1 MANEPSKEIKKVE
14 EGTKN
19 VVELQKKLKAQIEQS
34 AKAHEQ
40 AQAAMLSYTNTSFKQ
55 IEQLAQSVGR
65 LNVDMVKLHQL
76 SKEGFENLVKQN
88 KEELEANAKK
98 FEALAK
104 DAAKRKEQ
112 LEMYEKRKELIL
124 EESVLEKA
132 KVEQEYMLLESSI
145 KNNEDYGVRV
155 LQLHKEKQEKIGAI
169 DKETAEKTSQNAADM
184 EMVLSQHGKNAI
196 DKVIEH
202 SGEVVQHTGYF
213 WRGVLDLNAQKKHIN
228 DVKKQYNEY
237 LDGLKEYGDERRQE
251 YDKQI
256 KSALDSY
263 DVDKVSQLAGE
274 REAFETKHNKFL
286 ADEEKRIKGE
296 GGELAKIEKAGQA
309 LRLEQW
315 KNYAENAEKMTK
327 SLSEKTK
334 MGADAIGK
342 IFKQQADMYKDQ
354 VARIDEELKK
364 NETKKY
370 EDLEEYNANKDE
382 YDQRN
387 LELQT
392 AINYEKAILDQ
403 ATTDEE
409 RKQSEERIKNL
420 EGEIFDT
427 NTIGREF
434 TAKEEELK
442 NEKRKAEEQQK
453 KAERNQK
460 RVDLGQKIVE
470 AVADVAGGVA
480 KAIGLGPFIGPI
492 MAAIVGAAGAVQVG
506 IMTKQ
511 LAKLEDGGLLSGKR
525 HSQGGMR
532 ILGSNIEVEGGEY
545 VVNRKTTQKNLGLMD
560 YINSQ
565 DRALTPSDINSYFN
579 QPFAAPSF
587 APSPFAEM
595 MQPMPVPSLPMK
607 DNADVERLL
616 AGMQQIKLESRVS
629 VTDIN
634 TVQENMVKVDEWVG
648 L

>member
-88 KEELEANAKK
+88 KEELDANAKK
-98 FEALAK
+98 LEALAK
-104 DAAKRKEQ
+104 DAAKREEQ
-112 LEMYEKRKELIL
+112 LKIYEKRKELIL

-155 LQLHKEKQEKIGAI
+155 LQLHKEKQEKIGVI

-213 WRGVLDLNAQKKHIN
+213 WRGVLDLGAQKKHLDN
-228 DVKKQYNEY
+228 VKGQYNEY
-237 LDGLKEYGDERRQE
+237 LDGLKKYGDERKQE

-256 KSALDSY
+256 KSAQDSY

-286 ADEEKRIKGE
+286 SDETTRINGE
-296 GGELAKIEKAGQA
+296 ITKIEKAGQA
-309 LRLEQW
+309 MRLEQW
-315 KNYAENAEKMTK
+315 KNYAEHAEKMTK

-334 MGADAIGK
+334 MAAGAVSK
-342 IFKQQADMYKDQ
+342 IFAQQADMYKDQ
-354 VARIDEELKK
+354 VAKIDEEIAENELEKK
-364 NETKKY
+364 ETVLRHK
-370 EDLEEYNANKDE
+370 E
-382 YDQRN
+382 
-387 LELQT
+387 
-392 AINYEKAILDQ
+392 
-403 ATTDEE
+403 
-409 RKQSEERIKNL
+409 L
-420 EGEIFDT
+420 EGE
-427 NTIGREF
+427 E
-434 TAKEEELK
+434 KEQKEDELDELK
-442 NEKRKAEEQQK
+442 NKAKDATGAEKEEYDKQIMELTNSLKTKAEIGEEYDAKEIELKQEKQKALEQQK

-565 DRALTPSDINSYFN
+565 DRALTPSDISSYFN
-579 QPFAAPSF
+579 QPLAAPSL

-595 MQPMPVPSLPMK
+595 MQPMSAPSLPMK
-607 DNADVERLL
+607 DSADVERLL